1 MTKYFLANATTAQI
15 WASAHEEWPDE
26 ILDMMH
32 EDGFKRRVH
41 TEMDLH
47 NNAEGRSAVKFGEL
61 SISSEEISNRIIQKL
76 KNGKLKILV
85 NLNYSWRNIYIKKRT
100 VNLQT

>member
-1 MTKYFLANATTAQI
+1 MI
-15 WASAHEEWPDE
+15 HEG
-26 ILDMMH
+26 
-32 EDGFKRRVH
+32 GFKRRVH

-47 NNAEGRSAVKFGEL
+47 NKAEGKSAVKFGEL

-85 NLNYSWRNIYIKKRT
+85 NLNYSRRNIYIKKRT